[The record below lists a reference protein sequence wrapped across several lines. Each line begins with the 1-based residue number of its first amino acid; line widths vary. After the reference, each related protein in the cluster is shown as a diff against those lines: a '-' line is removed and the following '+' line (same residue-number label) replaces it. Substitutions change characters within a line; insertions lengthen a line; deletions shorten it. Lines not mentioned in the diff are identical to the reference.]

1 MKPEIYAAKQA
12 IVLIPI
18 AMMRMIRSSVVIPAN
33 MTQDRGISFEYIVS
47 VIGITIGIIIIEVR
61 SYCILLESFQGDDLQ
76 SLLVSGRND
85 HRAAHAFLNGILP
98 CLCAD
103 TPPVAGG
110 QSGETMLRHGCD

>member
-47 VIGITIGIIIIEVR
+47 VIGITIG
-61 SYCILLESFQGDDLQ
+61 
-76 SLLVSGRND
+76 LLVGATVTLYVSNPIRIERQKT
-85 HRAAHAFLNGILP
+85 RA
-98 CLCAD
+98 
-103 TPPVAGG
+103 
-110 QSGETMLRHGCD
+110 